1 MTWVGISRHTDG
13 LPEGPRGLPLVGSLP
28 MFQHDALAFLLAC
41 YRRYGNVVTLRLLS
55 SRVVAFFGPE
65 QVRQMLVLSDDVA
78 EKAAS
83 PMHERFARIW
93 GRGIVS
99 TAGEEH
105 RLHRK
110 IVQRAFAAP
119 SIRAYQ
125 AITRDVARV
134 QLARWKPGDEI
145 DLVAEIVRIG
155 QMITSQ
161 VLFGMDVSGDPT
173 GFARAMTTAS
183 STLDS
188 PTAAMATALVPWNI
202 PGVSRG
208 GSVRRSLGVIR
219 TWVDRVDRKEKEI
232 DERCV
237 CRNLLD
243 IGRTESERWGVDE
256 VLGNL
261 IQLYMTGYDTT
272 TWSMVWTLYLLAQH
286 PDACRRLLD
295 ELGARLRAD
304 EPEHDELGT
313 LEYLDAASK
322 ESLRLY
328 PTGPY
333 GFRSAVDDFEID
345 GARVPRGA
353 RLLYSPYVTHR
364 CREVF
369 AAPETFDPERF
380 YAGRTYP
387 PGAYIPFGMGLRSCV
402 GAGLATMQIKTLV
415 PMILRRFRLDIVPGQ
430 RIRAISIDALH
441 LEPGLRV
448 RIAEQDGDTA
458 RSRADVHGN
467 VVGAVPR
474 PGARWRNRSS

>member
-1 MTWVGISRHTDG
+1 MTWVGISRRPDG
-13 LPEGPRGLPLVGSLP
+13 LPLGPRGLPVLGSLP
-28 MFQHDALAFLLAC
+28 MFQRDALAFLLAC
-41 YRRYGNVVTLRLLS
+41 YHRYGDVVAFRLLRS
-55 SRVVAFFGPE
+55 PVVAFFGPE
-65 QVRQMLVLSDDVA
+65 PVRRMLVLSDEMA

-83 PMHERFARIW
+83 PKFERFTRIG
-93 GRGIVS
+93 GRGIVT

-125 AITRDVARV
+125 AITRDVARAM
-134 QLARWKPGDEI
+134 LARWKPGDEI
-145 DLVAEIVRIG
+145 DLVTEIVRMG
-155 QMITSQ
+155 QMIASG
-161 VLFGMDVSGDPT
+161 VFFGMDVSGDPS
-173 GFARAMTTAS
+173 GFGEAMTLAA

-188 PTAAMATALVPWNI
+188 ASAALASSFLPWDVP
-202 PGVSRG
+202 GLSRS
-208 GSVRRSLGVIR
+208 GSVRRSLRVIR
-219 TWVDRVDRKEKEI
+219 SWVERVDRKEKEI

-243 IGRTESERWGVDE
+243 IGRSESERWGVDE

-286 PDACRRLLD
+286 PDVCRKLLD
-295 ELGARLRAD
+295 ELGSRLQAD
-304 EPEHDELGT
+304 EPEHDELAG
-313 LEYLDAASK
+313 LEYLDAVSK

-333 GFRSAVDDFEID
+333 GFRFAVTEFEID
-345 GARVPRGA
+345 GARVPQGA
-353 RLLYSPYVTHR
+353 QLLYSPYVTHR
-364 CREVF
+364 CRALF
-369 AAPETFDPERF
+369 PAPETFDPERF
-380 YAGRTYP
+380 RAGRTYP

-415 PMILRRFRLDIVPGQ
+415 PMILRRFRLDVVPGQ
-430 RIRAISIDALH
+430 ELRAISIDALH

-448 RIAEQDGDTA
+448 RVAEQDGDTA

-474 PGARWRNRSS
+474 AARGRNRPS